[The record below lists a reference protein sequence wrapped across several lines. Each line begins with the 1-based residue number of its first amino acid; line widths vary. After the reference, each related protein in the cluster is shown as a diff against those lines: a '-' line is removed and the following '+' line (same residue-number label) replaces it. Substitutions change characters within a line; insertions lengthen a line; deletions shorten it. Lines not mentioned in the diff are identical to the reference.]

1 MEQIALL
8 AGGLATRMRPQT
20 ETIPKSLLPVAGRP
34 FIEWQLELLQAGGLR
49 RVVLC
54 VGYLG
59 EQIVAAVGDGRE
71 WGMEVRYSWDP
82 PGQPLGTGG
91 ALVNA
96 FDLLEEA
103 FFVLYGDSY
112 LPTDYQAV
120 AQAFEAASY
129 PALMTVYRNENRW
142 DPSNVRLEGD
152 RVAYY
157 EKGCQGA
164 DYIDYGLTALRREVL
179 EPGRERQRSAI
190 SDQRPARNGEVVALR
205 SPLTADRCPLDLA
218 EIYRELV
225 RRGEMG
231 AYEVGERFYEI
242 GKPEGLR
249 DLEAYLRACG

>member
-1 MEQIALL
+1 MTQIALL

-82 PGQPLGTGG
+82 PGQPPGTGG

-179 EPGRERQRSAI
+179 TEVSGAKCQVSGERS
-190 SDQRPARNGEVVALR
+190 G
-205 SPLTADRCPLDLA
+205 PLDLA

-225 RRGEMG
+225 ARGQMG

-242 GKPEGLR
+242 GKPEGLQ
-249 DLEAYLRACG
+249 DLETYLRACG